1 MKLRSKMVLLI
12 ALVCVLSVG
21 IITLI
26 NYQVAIKG
34 LEDESNNRLQLE
46 ATVISKEIDK
56 WIAVQK
62 ERLDEII
69 EAMIVGNNFEYDYGC
84 DYLKEAVDRTGNH
97 YYMSFSDQ
105 YYLHPQRNQPNYDP
119 TQRGWYIG
127 AMEIKGDFYIAPPYV
142 DARTGNIVISIAKAF
157 ETIDGREGVISSDI
171 QIDNLVDFV
180 SSVAIAPDSYA
191 FLIDDSGNIVTHIN
205 NEYNPNDQGSTNVKD
220 ILDGGLNNVTSS
232 ENLSIRNREVVDY
245 DGTERFFYFDDVTE
259 SNWKIG
265 VAIPLDYAIGASNQ
279 AILYT
284 LIATLIVLVVSTL
297 IGLYL
302 SGSITRPITEAVGI
316 AGNIGDLNLLDNIE
330 DKNLS
335 RKDEMGEMYNS
346 FQNIND
352 KLRVFM
358 SNMNGAIHTN
368 QEIYKNTI
376 DELDVLTNLAED
388 TSATTEELSASMEE
402 TTAFTVTVNES
413 AIGIS
418 NAIADFTE
426 KVEQGASTSSEITT
440 KADEMSKKFIQSKDN
455 TMNVY
460 ATTREE
466 INKAIDSSRKVSQ
479 INVLSDAILKI
490 TEQTSLLSLNA
501 AIEAARAGESGKG
514 FAVVAGEIG
523 KLAEDSN
530 HTEAEIQKV
539 ATDITE
545 AVEQLV
551 DNTTNLINFLEN
563 DIIKDYEVMVTAV
576 REYKNDG
583 SELNNII
590 LDLSATSEELSA
602 TVAEISSS
610 INEISITIE
619 DSTSA
624 ISNIAEKN
632 VTIVESINSI
642 NKIMEDNKRI
652 SEKLEQMVSQ
662 VKY

>member
-1 MKLRSKMVLLI
+1 MKLRNKMVLLI
-12 ALVCVLSVG
+12 TLVCILSVG
-21 IITLI
+21 IVTLI

-34 LEDESNNRLQLE
+34 LEEESNYRLQLE

-69 EAMIVGNNFEYDYGC
+69 DGMVVGNNFEYDYGC

-105 YYLHPQRNQPNYDP
+105 YYIHPQRNQPSSDP

-127 AMEIKGDFYIAPPYV
+127 AMENKGNFYIAPPYV
-142 DARTGNIVISIAKAF
+142 DSRTGNMVISIAKAF
-157 ETIDGREGVISSDI
+157 KTIDGREGVISSDI
-171 QIDNLVDFV
+171 QIDYLVNLVSNV
-180 SSVAIAPDSYA
+180 TIAPDSYA
-191 FLIDDSGNIVTHIN
+191 FLMDNSGNIVSHIN
-205 NEYNPNDQGSTNVKD
+205 EEYNPTDEGSTD
-220 ILDGGLNNVTSS
+220 IRNILNGALNNITGPQS
-232 ENLSIRNREVVDY
+232 LRNRKVVDY
-245 DGTERFFYFDDVTE
+245 DGAERLFYFDNVKE
-259 SNWKIG
+259 SNWSVG
-265 VAIPLDYAIGASNQ
+265 VAIPADYALGSSNQ
-279 AILYT
+279 AISYT
-284 LIATLIVLVVSTL
+284 LIATLVVLVVSIL
-297 IGLYL
+297 IGLYM
-302 SGSITRPITEAVGI
+302 SGTITKPITEAVGI

-330 DKNLS
+330 EKNLS
-335 RKDEMGEMYNS
+335 RKDEMGEMYSS

-358 SNMNGAIHTN
+358 SNMEGAIQTN

-376 DELDVLTNLAED
+376 GELDILTNLAED

-413 AIGIS
+413 ANDIS

-426 KVEQGASTSSEITT
+426 KVEQGASTSSEITR

-455 TMNVY
+455 TMNIY
-460 ATTREE
+460 ANTRGE

-501 AIEAARAGESGKG
+501 AIEAARAGESGRG

-523 KLAEDSN
+523 KLAEDSS
-530 HTEAEIQKV
+530 HTVAEIQKV

-551 DNTTNLINFLEN
+551 SNTTNLINFLEN

-576 REYKNDG
+576 RQYKDDG
-583 SELNNII
+583 SELNSII

-610 INEISITIE
+610 INEISITVE

-632 VTIVESINSI
+632 ITIVESINSI
-642 NKIMEDNKRI
+642 NRIMEDNKRI
-652 SEKLEQMVSQ
+652 SEKLDQMVSQ